1 MARTW
6 TFLVQGSHIL
16 IQQICENAAA
26 MFVVRQ
32 IFSLLLFVICANNSN
47 WLSRLTTSLTTATSK
62 SRRSR
67 RICSPSRT
75 CWPSR
80 SASSTGTCPRGGST
94 HLGTKIIKLFLQW
107 PVDAVT
113 FRRRRK
119 IQYNLRHS
127 APSYCYK
134 SAVWPDIKMK
144 VAKFFSNVALKVG
157 TVLLNMLN
165 FSK

>member
-94 HLGTKIIKLFLQW
+94 HSGIKIIKLFLQW

-119 IQYNLRHS
+119 VQYNLRHS
-127 APSYCYK
+127 APSNYYK

-144 VAKFFSNVALKVG
+144 FAKFFSIVALKVG